1 LIEKDK
7 NTSAETTESAEWN
20 EYTNKHAL
28 VLVILSDAQ
37 NLACSIYTKINTYTY
52 IYIYICMMASDRI
65 IEIHSA
71 QKQLHNKWT

>member
-1 LIEKDK
+1 MIEKDK

-37 NLACSIYTKINTYTY
+37 NLACSIYTKINTYTH
-52 IYIYICMMASDRI
+52 IYIHVYVWWQA
-65 IEIHSA
+65 IE
-71 QKQLHNKWT
+71 